1 MQHSVRGSGKTA
13 SNPPVRDS
21 LNVKRPVDVKAAH
34 QKTKT
39 SKNRSKFRE
48 RALGSTAVF
57 LLPSLKLKEPA
68 LKGPSVENRLH
79 AFLMDNFGG
88 YTAQAGNIFG
98 YWRSGSAPDSY
109 GEHREFSV
117 ALGDNAKL
125 PLLKQFLAATAGELK
140 EECLLLRAGDKS
152 WLIYSATG

>member
-1 MQHSVRGSGKTA
+1 MKTA
-13 SNPPVRDS
+13 HR
-21 LNVKRPVDVKAAH
+21 
-34 QKTKT
+34 KTKT
-39 SKNRSKFRE
+39 RKKRMKFRE
-48 RALGSTAVF
+48 QALGSTAVF

-68 LKGPSVENRLH
+68 LKGPSVESRLH
-79 AFLMDNFGG
+79 SFLMDNFGG

-117 ALGDNAKL
+117 ALGDKAQL
-125 PLLKQFLAATAGELK
+125 SLLKEFLATTAVDLK

-152 WLIYSATG
+152 WLISPAS